1 MNVLHF
7 GPFVLSEW
15 RGEGGKFRGQR
26 QLSRSRISNVRFT
39 RLGYGKHVTF
49 ALS

>member
-7 GPFVLSEW
+7 GPFALSEW

-26 QLSRSRISNVRFT
+26 QLSRSRISNVRFI
-39 RLGYGKHVTF
+39 RLGYAEHVTL